1 MNDPANI
8 PPGDSP
14 TQDHDRHWQAFLYV
28 SGEMSP
34 AEAEEFEA
42 QLADDQT
49 AREAVA
55 DAVQLLAT
63 MAASVT
69 PAATEITATPQ
80 SIPQS
85 RHFAALVTVAALV
98 LVCLSLIH
106 LRQSGRDNSPARELV
121 SLWAESQ
128 SLTDDSVEAD
138 GASNGEDED
147 LTVPGWML
155 AAVETDTGKKA
166 EGD

>member
-1 MNDPANI
+1 MSDPVNI
-8 PPGDSP
+8 SPGDDHI
-14 TQDHDRHWQAFLYV
+14 DHDRDWQAFLYV

-34 AEAEEFEA
+34 AETIDFEA
-42 QLADDQT
+42 QLAGDQS

-55 DAVQLLAT
+55 EAVQLLAT
-63 MAASVT
+63 MAAGVK
-69 PAATEITATPQ
+69 PAADPIATPQ
-80 SIPQS
+80 SISPW
-85 RHFAALVTVAALV
+85 RNFAALVTVAALV

-106 LRQSGRDNSPARELV
+106 LRKSGRDNSPARELV

-138 GASNGEDED
+138 GASNGGDED

-155 AAVETDTGKKA
+155 AAVETDTEKKA

>member
-1 MNDPANI
+1 MNA
-8 PPGDSP
+8 PPSDNHL
-14 TQDHDRHWQAFLYV
+14 DHDRNWQAFLYV

-34 AEAEEFEA
+34 AAAEEFEL
-42 QLADDQT
+42 QLADDQS

-63 MAASVT
+63 MAAGVK
-69 PAATEITATPQ
+69 PAAADPIAMPQ
-80 SIPQS
+80 SISPA
-85 RHFAALVTVAALV
+85 RNFAALVTVAALV
-98 LVCLSLIH
+98 LVCLSVIH
-106 LRQSGRDNSPARELV
+106 LRQSGRDNAPARELV
-121 SLWAESQ
+121 SLWAESR

-138 GASNGEDED
+138 GASNGGDED

-155 AAVETDTGKKA
+155 AAVETDTEKKA